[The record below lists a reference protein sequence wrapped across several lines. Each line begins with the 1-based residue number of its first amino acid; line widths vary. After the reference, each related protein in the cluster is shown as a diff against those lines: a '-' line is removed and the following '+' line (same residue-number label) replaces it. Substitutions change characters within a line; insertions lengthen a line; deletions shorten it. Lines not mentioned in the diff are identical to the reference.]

1 VMIYARNEQRTS
13 GAKMV
18 PLYAAR
24 IEDLGSGD
32 FVKIDCAAC
41 CRRLLRSSAELRCSH
56 TALLIPA
63 FLVRLGLEPRQRVL
77 DLKELLRSPDCPVER
92 GEGPESAHMCHPTS
106 SRAWCYRQRPAYR
119 HALPQP
125 RATTAKTVRLLD
137 IP

>member
-1 VMIYARNEQRTS
+1 MRPVMIYARNEQRTS

-56 TALLIPA
+56 TALLTPA
-63 FLVRLGLEPRQRVL
+63 FLARLGLGPRQKVL
-77 DLKELLRSPDCPVER
+77 DLKDRVRCR
-92 GEGPESAHMCHPTS
+92 GCGVRG
-106 SRAWCYRQRPAYR
+106 RAVVSIKWGKDA
-119 HALPQP
+119 A
-125 RATTAKTVRLLD
+125 
-137 IP
+137 